1 MNKPAAA
8 VKPGKV
14 PLMDFKQQY
23 SDLREELLAAA
34 TRVMDSG
41 MVINGPEVKAFETE
55 FAAAMGAPHCVGCS
69 NGTDAIEL
77 ALKACGV
84 GPGDEVAVPAFTFI
98 ATATA
103 VSSIGAKPVFI
114 DIEPRNFTI
123 DPAALERALTPRM
136 KAVVPVH
143 LFGFPAD
150 MDAVLAVA
158 RKGGLRVVEDCAQA
172 HGCLYKGKPVG
183 TMGDIGTFSFYPSKN
198 MGALGDAG
206 AVVTRDAKLAETCTV
221 LRDAG
226 RAKGERYL
234 HALPGRNARLDELQA
249 AFLRIKLRRLAA
261 WNEKR
266 SKIAALYRRELKGL
280 PVTPPTEDA
289 AGTRHVYHLFVAR
302 AQKRDALLEALT
314 KAEVGCAVYYPVA
327 LHMQPAFKD
336 LGRREGDFP
345 VSEQACREAIAL
357 PMYPDLSEESA
368 LRVTSEIRKF
378 YKA

>member
-14 PLMDFKQQY
+14 PLMDFKEQY
-23 SDLREELLAAA
+23 ASLREELLAAA

-41 MVINGPEVKAFETE
+41 VVINGPEVKAFEAE

-114 DIEPRNFTI
+114 DIEPRDFTI
-123 DPAALERALTPRM
+123 DPKALERALNPRM

-158 RKGGLRVVEDCAQA
+158 RKGNLRVVEDCAQA
-172 HGCLYKGKPVG
+172 HGCLYKGRPVG

-249 AFLRIKLRRLAA
+249 AFLRIKLRRLAG

-266 SKIAALYRRELKGL
+266 SKIAALYRRELKGT

-302 AQKRDALLEALT
+302 AQKRDALLEHLT

-327 LHMQPAFKD
+327 LHLQPAFKD
-336 LGRREGDFP
+336 LGKREGDFP